1 MCICIHSGNNIY
13 IASALS
19 CHLTSGIN
27 TTEIDG
33 VNLTA
38 ISSGDRLYRG
48 GLFCRLNCGFNVYC
62 SNLFYLGAEICVSV
76 HILVYTKISAV
87 QKHGIYFTVQ
97 DSVSKLCQ
105 TCVFLSLYFCTKLAV
120 QMCYSAICILT
131 VK

>member
-1 MCICIHSGNNIY
+1 MCICINSSNDVN
-13 IASALS
+13 IASALG

-27 TTEIDG
+27 TAEIDG

-38 ISSGDRLYRG
+38 IGCSDWLYRG
-48 GLFCRLNCGFNVYC
+48 GLFRRLNCGFNIYR

-76 HILVYTKISAV
+76 HILVYTEISAV
-87 QKHGIYFTVQ
+87 QQHGIYFTVQ

-105 TCVFLSLYFCTKLAV
+105 TCVFLSLYFCTKLTV